1 MEISDV
7 KKRVFETIERAKR
20 TAGERRTR
28 TDEAARE
35 FDAFLTQIAVPLFR
49 QIAAVLKAEG
59 RMFTVFTP
67 GGSVRLMSD
76 RSADDY
82 IELALDT
89 TETYPQVIGHAS
101 RGRGRRVTE
110 SETPLGH
117 GGAVRDLTEEDV
129 LAFVMKELEPLVE
142 R

>member
-20 TAGERRTR
+20 TAAERRTR
-28 TDEAARE
+28 MDEAARE
-35 FDAFLTQIAVPLFR
+35 YDAFLNQIAVPLFR
-49 QIAAVLKAEG
+49 QIAAVLKAET

-76 RSADDY
+76 RSGDDY
-82 IELALDT
+82 IELVLDT
-89 TETYPQVIGHAS
+89 SETYPQVIGRAS
-101 RGRGRRVTE
+101 RGRGRRVME

-117 GGAVRDLTEEDV
+117 GGVIRDLTEEDV
-129 LAFVMKELEPLVE
+129 LTFVMKELEPLVE

>member
-20 TAGERRTR
+20 TAAERRVR

-35 FDAFLTQIAVPLFR
+35 FDVFLNQIAVPLFR

-67 GGSVRLMSD
+67 SGSVRLMSD

-82 IELALDT
+82 IELSLDT
-89 TETYPQVIGHAS
+89 TQTNPQVIGHAS
-101 RGRGRRVTE
+101 RGRGRRVME
-110 SETPLGH
+110 SEAPLGR